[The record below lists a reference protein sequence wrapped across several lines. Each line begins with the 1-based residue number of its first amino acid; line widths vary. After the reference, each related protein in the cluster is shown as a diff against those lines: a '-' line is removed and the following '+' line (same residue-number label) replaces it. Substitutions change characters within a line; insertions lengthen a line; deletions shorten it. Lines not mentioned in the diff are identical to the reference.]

1 MLGRLG
7 EGGLGGGEGNGS
19 WDCVCLCGT
28 ARLSDEAACLMT
40 YAYRGNSEGHMEGHR
55 PRLQGATIVDPRGG
69 GDCVAS
75 EVHQPKSHKLL
86 TARRAGDAYIE
97 GKGGS
102 PPTPAG
108 HGHPRGPQLA

>member
-1 MLGRLG
+1 M
-7 EGGLGGGEGNGS
+7 
-19 WDCVCLCGT
+19 CLCGT

-75 EVHQPKSHKLL
+75 EVHLPKSHKRL
-86 TARRAGDAYIE
+86 T
-97 GKGGS
+97 
-102 PPTPAG
+102 PPAAPGT
-108 HGHPRGPQLA
+108 